1 MVDLQLHTDQG
12 AMAFSGKILSLQEVE
27 TCVLGHILP
36 NRPAEVWLSSRAHVA
51 RLGDIFGDS
60 RAIRIAERCM
70 KEKGKARQRSILRTR
85 QSATTTMIEEDNADN
100 TTTTTDRAP
109 AAAQQRR
116 AVARAPWWL
125 TSLAFLAVIIIV
137 VPFLSVTMMPS
148 GGGAAVAANYTTCE
162 EETPPPSNP
171 TMSDAY
177 VAVFRSIVIHLLAYA
192 ALFATVDYAF
202 HSNRKTIVKF
212 VGLKHEFLPINPA
225 PTSSGVLR
233 REHVRVMFSA
243 AVDAVYAWIV
253 SSHGS
258 FSNEPLTFATVV
270 AAALGVTVW
279 TEAHFFFSHRLLH
292 WGPLFRAAHYA
303 HHESHNP
310 GPWSS
315 LSFHPIEAFVFFS
328 AYLLVFVLPPAT
340 FPHQVW
346 WAFKAGMVV
355 GPIHAHV

>member
-70 KEKGKARQRSILRTR
+70 KEKGMARQRSILRER
-85 QSATTTMIEEDNADN
+85 QSATTTTVEEDNTDN
-100 TTTTTDRAP
+100 NNDDRAP
-109 AAAQQRR
+109 AAAQRR
-116 AVARAPWWL
+116 AVARRTPWWL

-148 GGGAAVAANYTTCE
+148 GEGAVAANHTTCE
-162 EETPPPSNP
+162 EETPPPS

-177 VAVFRSIVIHLLAYA
+177 VAVFRSIAIHLLAYA
-192 ALFATVDYAF
+192 ALFATVDCAF

-212 VGLKHEFLPINPA
+212 VGLKHDFLPINPA
-225 PTSSGVLR
+225 PISSGVLR
-233 REHVRVMFSA
+233 RERVRVLFSA
-243 AVDAVYAWIV
+243 AVDAVYAWFV

-258 FSNEPLTFATVV
+258 FSNDPLTFTTVV

-292 WGPLFRAAHYA
+292 WGPLFRAAHYV

-328 AYLLVFVLPPAT
+328 AYLLVFILPPAT